1 MDSKGFIDEVKDDIS
16 IMPHQDEDNTW
27 CVKTEDALKAIDM
40 AKEEA
45 KQEIEENTLY
55 SIKKG
60 DFVTI
65 YNAEEDRYVDG
76 KLERITPSAFYF
88 TATNTNEI
96 MYSRDKWSI
105 KVEI

>member
-1 MDSKGFIDEVKDDIS
+1 MNSKEFIDEVKDDIS
-16 IMPHQDEDNTW
+16 IVQQKPDDNW
-27 CVKTEDALKAIDM
+27 CVKTNDALKAIDM

-45 KQEIEENTLY
+45 KQEVSENTLY

-65 YNAEEDRYVDG
+65 YNAEEDKYVDG

-88 TATNTNEI
+88 DATTSGENV
-96 MYSRDKWSI
+96 YSREKWVI

>member
-1 MDSKGFIDEVKDDIS
+1 MESIDFINEVKDNTS
-16 IMPHQDEDNTW
+16 ILSSPNENVW
-27 CVKTEDALKAIDM
+27 CVKIEDALKAINM

-45 KQEIEENTLY
+45 KQEIEEHTLF

-65 YNAEEDRYVDG
+65 YNQKEDKYVDG

-88 TATNTNEI
+88 IATNSENTIYN
-96 MYSRDKWSI
+96 RNDWAI